1 MLYIYHFFKILFTPS
16 KAVFIVLFFVGSVG
30 TGHLTK
36 ASAQSFSPEFSR
48 GVELYQRGAYG
59 QAIPIFRHE
68 IEKKSNN
75 IDAFIYLSSSFL
87 GDKQYEQVIK
97 TAQKGLDISPGH
109 IRLML
114 LEAEAY
120 YRTDYKKA
128 IPIYEKIAS
137 RLENEENLQQ
147 QDISVAQIKAYLGHL
162 YQRKASELYKA
173 SNFNKGI
180 TDYRTARN
188 YSPDSLN
195 IHNNLAY
202 VLLQQKKWDEAI
214 KVLEKATSRFPDSEQ
229 LLMMKGQAY
238 RGAKELQKMTDTYLQ
253 LYKKDEDNLNYAL
266 IYGQSLMAS
275 NQAQRANAFLN
286 KLVRKH
292 PNEEKLYEALKKM
305 NEQRF
310 DFAAKRNIL
319 KLQRQAFPENTE
331 VAEELAETYI
341 QTKEFELS
349 RQVYDSLATTTKDI
363 RFAIASAH
371 TWLYQEDYQK
381 ADSVYHKLT
390 NKYPEQQQ
398 ILVEGA
404 RVSERIEEK
413 ERALILL
420 KEAYAIGEKPEI
432 ALNIA
437 ELLTDQKKENEAISY
452 TRKLVGTRYGGIAIF
467 YELKYAQKKLD
478 EAGKKAE
485 QALLKMFQLYAS
497 LQQELSGEAENV
509 FESRQLRMPPLLQ
522 NKHKITQLNQYID
535 NWYNYL
541 MDNFSVPQA
550 EGIIAAV
557 CSEYPESPKL
567 HLFEG
572 KIAFRAGHS
581 TLAQESFE
589 KAIRQ
594 GARDPEIYFLLGEV
608 YRDRNKYSKSILS
621 YERALTTDASF
632 EKAYQ
637 KIVQTSEQQGS
648 LDELCDRW
656 LRRYKNNSDNKMLR
670 EYLISALHKADRFE
684 EAKQIIK
691 EG

>member
-1 MLYIYHFFKILFTPS
+1 
-16 KAVFIVLFFVGSVG
+16 VF
-30 TGHLTK
+30 
-36 ASAQSFSPEFSR
+36 
-48 GVELYQRGAYG
+48 
-59 QAIPIFRHE
+59 
-68 IEKKSNN
+68 
-75 IDAFIYLSSSFL
+75 
-87 GDKQYEQVIK
+87 
-97 TAQKGLDISPGH
+97 
-109 IRLML
+109 
-114 LEAEAY
+114 
-120 YRTDYKKA
+120 
-128 IPIYEKIAS
+128 
-137 RLENEENLQQ
+137 
-147 QDISVAQIKAYLGHL
+147 
-162 YQRKASELYKA
+162 
-173 SNFNKGI
+173 
-180 TDYRTARN
+180 
-188 YSPDSLN
+188 DSLST
-195 IHNNLAY
+195 A
-202 VLLQQKKWDEAI
+202 
-214 KVLEKATSRFPDSEQ
+214 
-229 LLMMKGQAY
+229 
-238 RGAKELQKMTDTYLQ
+238 
-253 LYKKDEDNLNYAL
+253 
-266 IYGQSLMAS
+266 
-275 NQAQRANAFLN
+275 
-286 KLVRKH
+286 
-292 PNEEKLYEALKKM
+292 
-305 NEQRF
+305 
-310 DFAAKRNIL
+310 
-319 KLQRQAFPENTE
+319 
-331 VAEELAETYI
+331 
-341 QTKEFELS
+341 
-349 RQVYDSLATTTKDI
+349 TKDI
-363 RFAIASAH
+363 RFPIASAH

>member
-1 MLYIYHFFKILFTPS
+1 
-16 KAVFIVLFFVGSVG
+16 VLFFVGMMG
-30 TGHLTK
+30 ALHLPE
-36 ASAQSFSPEFSR
+36 ASAQSLSADFSR
-48 GVELYQRGAYG
+48 GVELYQKGAYEK
-59 QAIPIFRHE
+59 AIPILERA
-68 IEKKSNN
+68 IEKNPHN
-75 IDAFIYLSSSFL
+75 IDTYTYLASSHL
-87 GDKQYEQVIK
+87 GAKQYEQVVK
-97 TAQKGLDISPGH
+97 TAQKGLEVAPGH

-114 LEAEAY
+114 LEAEGY

-128 IPIYEKIAS
+128 ISIYEKIAS

-147 QDISVAQIKAYLGHL
+147 QGISVAQIKAYLGHL
-162 YQRKASELYKA
+162 YQRKASESYKA
-173 SNFNKGI
+173 HHLNDAIAEYKN
-180 TDYRTARN
+180 ARK

-202 VLLQQKKWDEAI
+202 VLLKQKQWDEAVT
-214 KVLEKATSRFPDSEQ
+214 VLEKATAKFPDSEQ

-238 RGAKELQKMTDTYLQ
+238 RGAKELQQMTNTYRQ
-253 LYKKDEDNLNYAL
+253 LYEKDKENLNYAL
-266 IYGQSLMAS
+266 IYGQSLMAA
-275 NQAQRANAFLN
+275 NQAQKANAFLN
-286 KLVRKH
+286 KLVKEH

-319 KLQRQAFPENTE
+319 ELQRQAFPENTA
-331 VAEELAETYI
+331 VAEELAETYV
-341 QTKEFELS
+341 QTKAFEMS
-349 RQVYDSLATTTKDI
+349 RQVYDSLATATQEVKFDV
-363 RFAIASAH
+363 ASAR
-371 TWLYQEDYQK
+371 TWLYEQNYQK
-381 ADSVYHKLT
+381 ADSVYQRLIE
-390 NKYPEQQQ
+390 KYPKQQQ

-404 RVSERIEEK
+404 RVSERIKEK
-413 ERALILL
+413 ERALTLL

-432 ALNIA
+432 ALNMA
-437 ELLTDQKKENEAISY
+437 ELLTDQNKENEAISY
-452 TRKLVGTRYGGIAIF
+452 TRKLMGTRYGGIAIF

-478 EAGKKAE
+478 DAGEKAE

-497 LQQELSGEAENV
+497 LQQELSGQAENV

-522 NKHKITQLNQYID
+522 NKHKITRLNQYID
-535 NWYNYL
+535 DWYNYL

-550 EGIIAAV
+550 ERIIAAV
-557 CSEYPESPKL
+557 RSAYPESPKL
-567 HLFEG
+567 HLFKG

-589 KAIRQ
+589 NAIRQ
-594 GARDPEIYFLLGEV
+594 GARDPELYFLLGEV
-608 YRDRNKYSKSILS
+608 YRGRNKYSKSILS

-637 KIVQTSEQQGS
+637 KIVQTSQQQGS
-648 LDELCDRW
+648 LDKLCDRW
-656 LRRYKNNSDNKMLR
+656 SRRYKNNSDNKMLR